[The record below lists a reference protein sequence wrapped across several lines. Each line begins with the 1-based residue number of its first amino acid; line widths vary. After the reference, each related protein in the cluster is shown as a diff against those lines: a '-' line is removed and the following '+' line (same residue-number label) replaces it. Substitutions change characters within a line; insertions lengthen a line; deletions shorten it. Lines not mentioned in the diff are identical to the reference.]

1 MIKAIIGKGSQEMF
15 RGEKKA
21 TKDYLFTKIRTRRK
35 LSKLATLLIIN
46 ILLKKEKVQFII

>member
-21 TKDYLFTKIRTRRK
+21 TKDYLFTKIRTR
-35 LSKLATLLIIN
+35 
-46 ILLKKEKVQFII
+46 KKN